1 MSAQAL
7 APTAKERTLEH
18 LRELIEAL
26 DRRVPQIESAG
37 ELQIAREAAEV
48 RDKALRRI
56 HEIEAE
62 AAHKALGVTK

>member
-1 MSAQAL
+1 MPAQTAAQSASA
-7 APTAKERTLEH
+7 RTLVH

-37 ELQIAREAAEV
+37 ELQIAREAADV

-62 AAHKALGVTK
+62 AALVSTGRTP